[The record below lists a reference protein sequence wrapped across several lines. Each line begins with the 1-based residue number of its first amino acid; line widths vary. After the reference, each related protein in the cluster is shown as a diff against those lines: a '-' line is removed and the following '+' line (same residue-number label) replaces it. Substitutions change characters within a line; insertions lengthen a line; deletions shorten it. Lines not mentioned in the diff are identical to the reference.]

1 MSEGSRRLGVDA
13 LGDNTPR
20 PIRKDP
26 ANHEIPSSGRVRPH
40 RRAAGWECRRPDH
53 DRHHPRQRPG
63 GRHHRY
69 GDRSGR
75 HHRQHHADSTSDTTR
90 RHHRRGSGESTRP
103 RFRRPTTSTEPAAAD
118 PGSDYRR
125 LRRPPAAPAP
135 AAKPA
140 KNDWA
145 KATLDKLVADGTI
158 TQAQADKVLAALDAA
173 RPAHGPGKGGRG
185 HGFGKLDAAAS
196 VLGMSVEDLRT
207 ALQSGKS
214 LAAIAGEKGIN
225 VAKVVDALV
234 AELKTHLAE
243 HVSSGKNTQ
252 AEVDQMLADARTRIE
267 AFVNGTA
274 PAGGPGFG
282 FGPGGGRGGH
292 HGPRGGAPA
301 NGTAPS
307 STASSSGTT
316 IS

>member
-1 MSEGSRRLGVDA
+1 MKSRRLAVYGLTA
-13 LGDNTPR
+13 GLLGGGAAGMLVTGTTLASAQESG
-20 PIRKDP
+20 ITGTVTDP
-26 ANHEIPSSGRVRPH
+26 A
-40 RRAAGWECRRPDH
+40 ATT
-53 DRHHPRQRPG
+53 
-63 GRHHRY
+63 
-69 GDRSGR
+69 
-75 HHRQHHADSTSDTTR
+75 DST
-90 RHHRRGSGESTRP
+90 
-103 RFRRPTTSTEPAAAD
+103 TSD
-118 PGSDYRR
+118 PGTTTA
-125 LRRPPAAPAP
+125 PAAPAP

-158 TQAQADKVLAALDAA
+158 TQAQADKVLAALEAA
-173 RPAHGPGKGGRG
+173 RPAKGPGHGGPGRG
-185 HGFGKLDAAAS
+185 GFGKLDAAAS
-196 VLGMSVEDLRT
+196 VLGMSVEDLRS
-207 ALQSGKS
+207 ALQGGKS
-214 LAAIAGEKGIN
+214 LAAVAGEKGIN
-225 VAKVVDALV
+225 VAKVVDALL

-282 FGPGGGRGGH
+282 FGGGRGGH
-292 HGPRGGAPA
+292 HGPKGGAPT

-307 STASSSGTT
+307 SSSGSSGTT